1 MHSPRI
7 EWTLGIGY
15 LAIVDALR
23 ARGEAD
29 GDTLSEV
36 VRDLIYRH
44 PLGRVA
50 FTTAYAAGALVLWR
64 HLVKEESH
72 A

>member
-1 MHSPRI
+1 MQSPRI

-15 LAIVDALR
+15 LAIVDYLR
-23 ARGEAD
+23 AQGDAD

-36 VRDLIYRH
+36 VRDLVERH
-44 PLGRVA
+44 PAGRVA
-50 FTTAYAAGALVLWR
+50 FTAGYTVGAIALWR
-64 HLVKEESH
+64 HICRRP

>member
-15 LAIVDALR
+15 LAVVDALR

-36 VRDLIYRH
+36 VRELIYRH
-44 PLGRVA
+44 PLGRAA
-50 FTTAYAAGALVLWR
+50 FTLGYAAGAYALHR
-64 HLVKEESH
+64 HLVKE

>member
-7 EWTLGIGY
+7 EWTLGVGY
-15 LAIVDALR
+15 LAVLDYVR

-29 GDTLSEV
+29 GDTASEV
-36 VRDLIYRH
+36 IRELMDRH

-50 FTTAYAAGALVLWR
+50 FTATYTAGAIALWR
-64 HLVKEESH
+64 HLVKE